1 MTHTDSDPDFIEF
14 KFGTFENATAAEK
27 AFPLTFVSLG
37 SSIALRAGVVDDM
50 GDGIRERLRGLG
62 LEWTE
67 APSSLTEEDMW
78 PSEPSDSDDEDDDL
92 DEDLK
97 EAPSAFSP

>member
-1 MTHTDSDPDFIEF
+1 MSDTDSDPDFIEF
-14 KFGTFENATAAEK
+14 EFGSFEIATSAEE
-27 AFPLTFVSLG
+27 AFPLNFVSLG
-37 SSIALRAGVVDDM
+37 TSIALRAGVVDDM

-78 PSEPSDSDDEDDDL
+78 PSEPGDAVEDL
-92 DEDLK
+92 DEHRR
-97 EAPSAFSP
+97 AFCP